1 MLGSRLLG
9 ERERGAM
16 PAQSVFGNRLACFL
30 MRVFFGAT
38 YSDLGPFRAIEYRAL
53 EQLGMSDE
61 DFGWTIEMQIK
72 APRAGL
78 RTLEIPMPYRRRVGA
93 SKISGTL
100 WGSTKA
106 GILLCD
112 RPFCRCRDP
121 ARIATT
127 RCHPVGLTPFAKK
140 LFQKWLAWTR

>member
-61 DFGWTIEMQIK
+61 DFGWTIEMPDQG
-72 APRAGL
+72 AP
-78 RTLEIPMPYRRRVGA
+78 
-93 SKISGTL
+93 S
-100 WGSTKA
+100 
-106 GILLCD
+106 
-112 RPFCRCRDP
+112 RPEDS
-121 ARIATT
+121 
-127 RCHPVGLTPFAKK
+127 
-140 LFQKWLAWTR
+140 